1 MHDIVVFIP
10 RDCETAEI
18 EKSAAELLMYIKT
31 NDIQNAAITI
41 VPPGIVTANAE
52 PYQNAELFRAHIM
65 SNMPAVPVTIYNSK
79 EKESNMTIQ
88 ELAEAMVLIEQKEVN
103 KLIHNF
109 QLKAPNIIPEICYQP
124 DIREYIYNKTHKN
137 NKLVQL
143 THTNRA
149 LKQFNIVK
157 QKRFIFNRT
166 HNK

>member
-52 PYQNAELFRAHIM
+52 PYQNAELFCAHIM

-109 QLKAPNIIPEICYQP
+109 QKAPDITAPEICYQP
-124 DIREYIYNKTHKN
+124 DIRSYIYKKYD
-137 NKLVQL
+137 KQIQL
-143 THTNRA
+143 AHANHA